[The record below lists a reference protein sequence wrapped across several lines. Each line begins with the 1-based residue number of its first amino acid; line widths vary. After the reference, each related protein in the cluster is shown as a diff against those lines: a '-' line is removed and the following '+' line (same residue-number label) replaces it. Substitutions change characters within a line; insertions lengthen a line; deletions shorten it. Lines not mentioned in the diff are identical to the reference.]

1 MQELGENDLAETMD
15 RLLSSSAST
24 ISLNRRLM
32 EKAIDVSWVEAIENG
47 LNHVDNV
54 VRNPGRTIMDVEE
67 IVPIALSKKVTVAA
81 HRSDPELRQKEGNDH
96 PVQAAERVQ
105 GREPGDL

>member
-32 EKAIDVSWVEAIENG
+32 EKAIDTLKPDDQML
-47 LNHVDNV
+47 LNLYYFDN
-54 VRNPGRTIMDVEE
+54 RPIRE
-67 IVPIALSKKVTVAA
+67 IACITERSEGYLHSRLQWIRKK
-81 HRSDPELRQKEGNDH
+81 
-96 PVQAAERVQ
+96 
-105 GREPGDL
+105 

>member
-32 EKAIDVSWVEAIENG
+32 EKAIDVSWV
-47 LNHVDNV
+47 
-54 VRNPGRTIMDVEE
+54 
-67 IVPIALSKKVTVAA
+67 
-81 HRSDPELRQKEGNDH
+81 
-96 PVQAAERVQ
+96 
-105 GREPGDL
+105 